1 MRMQRSWT
9 TGVLVGAI
17 ALATGG
23 WLINQSGDASGGESR
38 RLLDEIH
45 RLISARFVDELSPDE
60 LYRMAIDGML
70 DNLGDPYTTF
80 LEPRDSEDLRF
91 TTTGN
96 YGGLGVRIDVKDD
109 WITVVQVLPNSPAV
123 REGLEVGDRII
134 EVEGE
139 SAEGW
144 SVDKAVDTLR
154 GEKGAPVDITIAR
167 VGVDRP
173 LAIRIVRDVIQVAQ
187 AQGFVLDGDVGYV
200 TLRGFSREAKEEL
213 VATLDR
219 LVDEGAGGLILDLR
233 RNPGGLLPAGI
244 DVTDLFL
251 ERGRSVVET
260 RSRLD
265 EQNYLFRA
273 SSEDR
278 YADIPLVVVVDG
290 LSASASEIVAG
301 ALQDHD
307 RAVVVGTTTFGKGSV
322 QTLYRLSGNN
332 SMKVT
337 TARWYTPAGR
347 SITKDFDRESAL
359 RDLAASA
366 VAISGEPVAARS
378 EPGDREEFSTTG
390 GRTVYGGGGITPD
403 LVVYRDTLSTE
414 EQELRRLA
422 TRSGAIPRNVVFR
435 WAVEY
440 SNDYDFDE
448 GFSVTQGMREEV
460 WTALVD
466 AGAEIERELFDQS
479 QTYVDWLIADELA
492 GAEFGEVPQLRS
504 RVVRDAQIQVAM
516 DLLMQADSP
525 EALLTV
531 AARVAEERGADGADD
546 ADGADAESAESDG
559 GR

>member
-1 MRMQRSWT
+1 MRLERSWT

-23 WLINQSGDASGGESR
+23 WLINQSGAASGGESR

-45 RLISARFVDELSPDE
+45 RLISARFVDEIPPEE
-60 LYRMAIDGML
+60 LYQMAIDGML
-70 DNLGDPYTTF
+70 ENLGDPYTTF
-80 LEPRDSEDLRF
+80 LEPRDSEDLRL

-109 WITVVQVLPNSPAV
+109 WITVVQVLPNSPAL

-154 GEKGAPVDITIAR
+154 GEKGAPVNITIAR
-167 VGVDRP
+167 VGVDLP

-187 AQGFVLDGDVGYV
+187 AQGFVLDDDIGYV

-213 VATLDR
+213 IATLDR
-219 LVDEGAGGLILDLR
+219 LVSEGAGGLILDLR

-251 ERGRSVVET
+251 ERGRPVVET
-260 RSRLD
+260 RSRLE

-273 SSEDR
+273 STEDR
-278 YADIPLVVVVDG
+278 YADIPVVVVVDG

-322 QTLYRLSGNN
+322 QTLYGLSGNN

-359 RDLAASA
+359 RNLAASA
-366 VAISGEPVAARS
+366 VAISGEPIAARS
-378 EPGDREEFSTTG
+378 EPGDREEFTTTG

-403 LVVYRDTLSTE
+403 LIVYRDTLSTE

-440 SNDYDFDE
+440 SNQHDFNE
-448 GFSVTQGMREEV
+448 GFSVTQGMRDEV
-460 WTALVD
+460 WTALVE
-466 AGAEIERELFDQS
+466 AGAEVERELFDES

-504 RVVRDAQIQVAM
+504 RAVRDAQIGVAM
-516 DLLMQADSP
+516 DLLREADSP

-531 AARVAEERGADGADD
+531 AARVAEERGGDGA
-546 ADGADAESAESDG
+546 ESEESG
-559 GR
+559 GDR

>member
-1 MRMQRSWT
+1 MRLERSWT

-23 WLINQSGDASGGESR
+23 WLINQSGAESGEESR
-38 RLLDEIH
+38 RLLEEIH
-45 RLISARFVDELSPDE
+45 RLISARFVDEIPPEE
-60 LYRMAIDGML
+60 LYQMAIDGML
-70 DNLGDPYTTF
+70 ENLGDPYTTF
-80 LEPRDSEDLRF
+80 LEPRDSEDLRL

-109 WITVVQVLPNSPAV
+109 WITVVQVLPNSPAL

-187 AQGFVLDGDVGYV
+187 AQGFVLDGDIGYV

-251 ERGRSVVET
+251 ERGQSVVET

-273 SSEDR
+273 STKDR
-278 YADIPLVVVVDG
+278 YADIPVVVVVDG

-322 QTLYRLSGNN
+322 QTLYRLSGDN

-347 SITKDFDRESAL
+347 SITKDFDRASAL

-366 VAISGEPVAARS
+366 VAISGEPIAAPS
-378 EPGDREEFSTTG
+378 EPEDREEFTTMG

-403 LVVYRDTLSTE
+403 LIVYRDTLSTE

-440 SNDYDFDE
+440 SNEHDFNE

-460 WTALVD
+460 WEALVD
-466 AGAEIERELFDQS
+466 AGAEVERELFDQS

-504 RVVRDAQIQVAM
+504 RAVRDAQIQVAM
-516 DLLMQADSP
+516 DLLLEADSP

-531 AARVAEERGADGADD
+531 AARVAEERGADGAESGQT
-546 ADGADAESAESDG
+546 DGDH
-559 GR
+559 

>member
-1 MRMQRSWT
+1 MRVQRSWT

-23 WLINQSGDASGGESR
+23 WLINQSGAASGGESR
-38 RLLDEIH
+38 RLLEEIH
-45 RLISARFVDELSPDE
+45 RLISARFVDEIPPEE
-60 LYRMAIDGML
+60 LYQMAIDGML
-70 DNLGDPYTTF
+70 ENLGDPYTTF
-80 LEPRDSEDLRF
+80 LEPRDSEDLRL

-109 WITVVQVLPNSPAV
+109 WITVVQVLPNSPAL

-154 GEKGAPVDITIAR
+154 GEKGAPVNITIAR

-187 AQGFVLDGDVGYV
+187 AQGFVMDGDIGYV

-251 ERGRSVVET
+251 ARGRPVVET

-278 YADIPLVVVVDG
+278 YADIPIVVVVDG

-322 QTLYRLSGNN
+322 QTLYGLSGNN

-366 VAISGEPVAARS
+366 VAISGEPIAARS
-378 EPGDREEFSTTG
+378 ETEDREEFTTMG

-403 LVVYRDTLSTE
+403 LIVYRDTLSTE

-440 SNDYDFDE
+440 SNQHDFNE
-448 GFSVTQGMREEV
+448 GFAVTQGMREEV

-466 AGAEIERELFDQS
+466 AGAEVERELFDQS
-479 QTYVDWLIADELA
+479 LTYVDWLIADELA

-504 RVVRDAQIQVAM
+504 RAVRDAQIKVAM
-516 DLLMQADSP
+516 DLLREADSP

-531 AARVAEERGADGADD
+531 AARAAEAR
-546 ADGADAESAESDG
+546 SAEGTRSGEQGED
-559 GR
+559 R

>member
-1 MRMQRSWT
+1 MKVDRSWT

-17 ALATGG
+17 ALTTGG
-23 WLINQSGDASGGESR
+23 WLINQGAAAGGGESR
-38 RLLDEIH
+38 RLLDDIH
-45 RLISARFVDELSPDE
+45 RLISTRFVDEIAPDE

-70 DNLGDPYTTF
+70 ENLGDPYTTF

-96 YGGLGVRIDVKDD
+96 YGGLGVRIDVKDG
-109 WITVVQVLPNSPAV
+109 WITIVQVLPNSPAL

-134 EVEGE
+134 EVEDE

-154 GEKGAPVDITIAR
+154 GERGAPVNITIAR

-173 LAIRIVRDVIQVAQ
+173 LAIRIVRDVIQVVQ
-187 AQGFVLDGDVGYV
+187 AQGFVLDDEIGYV
-200 TLRGFSREAKEEL
+200 TLRGFSRQAQEEL

-219 LVDEGAGGLILDLR
+219 IVEEGATGLILDLR
-233 RNPGGLLPAGI
+233 RNPGGLLPEGI

-251 ERGRSVVET
+251 ERGAAVVET

-273 SSEDR
+273 SSGDR
-278 YADIPLVVVVDG
+278 YADIPVVVVVDG

-322 QTLYRLSGNN
+322 QTLYGLSGNN

-337 TARWYTPAGR
+337 TARWFTPAGR

-359 RDLAASA
+359 RSLAASA
-366 VAISGEPVAARS
+366 VAISGEPIASRP
-378 EPGDREEFSTTG
+378 EPEEREEFKTTG

-403 LVVYRDTLSTE
+403 LTVYRDTLSTD

-440 SNDYDFDE
+440 ANDHDFSE
-448 GFSVTQGMREEV
+448 GFSVTQGMRDEV

-466 AGAEIERELFDQS
+466 AGAEVERELFDRS

-504 RVVRDAQIQVAM
+504 RAVRDAQVQVAI
-516 DLLMQADSP
+516 DLLREADSP
-525 EALLTV
+525 ATLLTV
-531 AARVAEERGADGADD
+531 AARIAEERGAEG
-546 ADGADAESAESDG
+546 AESGESDG
-559 GR
+559 DH

>member
-1 MRMQRSWT
+1 M

-23 WLINQSGDASGGESR
+23 WLINQSGAASGGESR

-45 RLISARFVDELSPDE
+45 RLISARFVDEIPEEE
-60 LYRMAIDGML
+60 LYRMAIDGL
-70 DNLGDPYTTF
+70 LENLGDPYTTF
-80 LEPRDSEDLRF
+80 LEPRDSEDLRL
-91 TTTGN
+91 TTMGN

-109 WITVVQVLPNSPAV
+109 WITVVQVLPNSPAL

-187 AQGFVLDGDVGYV
+187 AQGFVLDGDIGYV

-251 ERGRSVVET
+251 ERGKPVVET

-278 YADIPLVVVVDG
+278 YADIPIVVVVDG

-322 QTLYRLSGNN
+322 QTLYGLSGNH

-366 VAISGEPVAARS
+366 VAISGEPIAARS
-378 EPGDREEFSTTG
+378 ELEDREEFTTAG

-403 LVVYRDTLSTE
+403 LIVYRDTLSTE

-440 SNDYDFDE
+440 SNEHDFNE
-448 GFSVTQGMREEV
+448 GFSVTQGMRDEV
-460 WTALVD
+460 WTALVE

-479 QTYVDWLIADELA
+479 RTYVDWLIADELA

-504 RVVRDAQIQVAM
+504 RAVRDAQIKVAM
-516 DLLMQADSP
+516 DLLREADSP
-525 EALLTV
+525 ETLLTV
-531 AARVAEERGADGADD
+531 AARAAEDRSEEGTR
-546 ADGADAESAESDG
+546 SDEPG
-559 GR
+559 GDR

>member
-1 MRMQRSWT
+1 MRLERSWT

-23 WLINQSGDASGGESR
+23 WLINQSGAASGGESR
-38 RLLDEIH
+38 RLLEEIH
-45 RLISARFVDELSPDE
+45 RLISARFVDEIPPEE

-70 DNLGDPYTTF
+70 ENLGDPYTTF
-80 LEPRDSEDLRF
+80 LEPRDSEDLRL

-109 WITVVQVLPNSPAV
+109 WITVVQVLPNSPAL

-187 AQGFVLDGDVGYV
+187 AQGFVLDGDIGYV

-273 SSEDR
+273 STDDR
-278 YADIPLVVVVDG
+278 YADVPLVVVVDG

-322 QTLYRLSGNN
+322 QTLYRLSGDN

-347 SITKDFDRESAL
+347 SITKDFDRASAL

-366 VAISGEPVAARS
+366 VAISGEPIAARS
-378 EPGDREEFSTTG
+378 EPEDREEFTTAG

-403 LVVYRDTLSTE
+403 LIVYRDTLSTE

-440 SNDYDFDE
+440 ANEHDFNE

-460 WTALVD
+460 WEALVD
-466 AGAEIERELFDQS
+466 AGAEVERELFDQS

-504 RVVRDAQIQVAM
+504 RAVRDAQIRVAI
-516 DLLMQADSP
+516 DLLMEADSP

-531 AARVAEERGADGADD
+531 AARVAEERGADGA
-546 ADGADAESAESDG
+546 ESGQSDG
-559 GR
+559 DHQ

>member
-23 WLINQSGDASGGESR
+23 WLINQSGDASGGEGR

-45 RLISARFVDELSPDE
+45 RLISARFVDEISPDE

-251 ERGRSVVET
+251 ERGMSVVET

-322 QTLYRLSGNN
+322 QTLYGLSGNN

-422 TRSGAIPRNVVFR
+422 TRSGAIPRNIVFR

-440 SNDYDFDE
+440 SNEHDFDE

-466 AGAEIERELFDQS
+466 AGAEIERELFNQS

-531 AARVAEERGADGADD
+531 AARVAEERGADGAD
-546 ADGADAESAESDG
+546 AESGESDG
-559 GR
+559 DR

>member
-1 MRMQRSWT
+1 MRVERSWT

-23 WLINQSGDASGGESR
+23 WLLNQSGAANGGESR

-45 RLISARFVDELSPDE
+45 RLISARFVDEIPPEE
-60 LYRMAIDGML
+60 LYQMAIDGML
-70 DNLGDPYTTF
+70 ENLGDPYTTF
-80 LEPRDSEDLRF
+80 LEPRDSEDLRL

-109 WITVVQVLPNSPAV
+109 WITVVQVLPNSPAL

-154 GEKGAPVDITIAR
+154 GERGAPVDIMIAR

-187 AQGFVLDGDVGYV
+187 AQGFILDGDIGYV

-251 ERGRSVVET
+251 ERGKPVVET

-265 EQNYLFRA
+265 EQNHQFRA
-273 SSEDR
+273 STEDR
-278 YADIPLVVVVDG
+278 YPDIPIVVVVDG

-366 VAISGEPVAARS
+366 VAISGEPIAAPS
-378 EPGDREEFSTTG
+378 EPGDREEFRTTG

-403 LVVYRDTLSTE
+403 LIVYRDTLSTE

-435 WAVEY
+435 WAVAY
-440 SNDYDFDE
+440 SNEHDVNE
-448 GFSVTQGMREEV
+448 GFSVTQGMRDEV
-460 WTALVD
+460 WTALVE
-466 AGAEIERELFDQS
+466 AGAEVERELFDQS
-479 QTYVDWLIADELA
+479 RTYVDWLIADELA

-504 RVVRDAQIQVAM
+504 RAVRDAQIKVAI
-516 DLLMQADSP
+516 DLLREADSP

-531 AARVAEERGADGADD
+531 AASAAEER
-546 ADGADAESAESDG
+546 SAEGMRSGEPG
-559 GR
+559 GDR

>member
-1 MRMQRSWT
+1 MQRSWT

-525 EALLTV
+525 AALLTV

>member
-1 MRMQRSWT
+1 MRVQRSWT

-23 WLINQSGDASGGESR
+23 WLINQSGAASGGESR

-45 RLISARFVDELSPDE
+45 RLISARFVDEIPPEE
-60 LYRMAIDGML
+60 LYQMAIDGML
-70 DNLGDPYTTF
+70 ENLGDPYTTF
-80 LEPRDSEDLRF
+80 LEPRDSEDLRL

-109 WITVVQVLPNSPAV
+109 WITVVQVLPNSPAL

-154 GEKGAPVDITIAR
+154 GEKGAPVNITIAR

-187 AQGFVLDGDVGYV
+187 AQGFVLDGDIGYV

-219 LVDEGAGGLILDLR
+219 LVEEGAGGLILDLR

-251 ERGRSVVET
+251 ERGRPVVET

-278 YADIPLVVVVDG
+278 YADIPIVVVVDG

-322 QTLYRLSGNN
+322 QTLYGLSGNH

-347 SITKDFDRESAL
+347 SITKDFDRASAL

-366 VAISGEPVAARS
+366 VAISGEPIAARS
-378 EPGDREEFSTTG
+378 EPEDREEFKTMG

-403 LVVYRDTLSTE
+403 LIVYRDTLSTE

-422 TRSGAIPRNVVFR
+422 TRSGAIPRNIVFR

-440 SNDYDFDE
+440 SNEHDFNE
-448 GFSVTQGMREEV
+448 GFSVTQAMREEV

-466 AGAEIERELFDQS
+466 AGAEVERELFDQS

-504 RVVRDAQIQVAM
+504 RAVRDAQINVAM
-516 DLLMQADSP
+516 DLLREADSP

-531 AARVAEERGADGADD
+531 AARAAEAQ
-546 ADGADAESAESDG
+546 SAEGTRSGEPRGD
-559 GR
+559 R

>member
-1 MRMQRSWT
+1 MRLERSWT

-23 WLINQSGDASGGESR
+23 WLINQSGAASGGESR

-45 RLISARFVDELSPDE
+45 RLISARFVDEIPPEE
-60 LYRMAIDGML
+60 LYQMAIDGML
-70 DNLGDPYTTF
+70 ENLGDPYTTF
-80 LEPRDSEDLRF
+80 LEPRDSEDLRL

-109 WITVVQVLPNSPAV
+109 WITVVQVLPNSPAL

-154 GEKGAPVDITIAR
+154 GEKGAPANITIAR
-167 VGVDRP
+167 VGVDLP

-187 AQGFVLDGDVGYV
+187 AQGFVLDDDIGYV

-213 VATLDR
+213 IATLDR
-219 LVDEGAGGLILDLR
+219 LVSEGAGGLILDLR

-251 ERGRSVVET
+251 ERGRPVVET
-260 RSRLD
+260 RSRLE

-273 SSEDR
+273 STEDR
-278 YADIPLVVVVDG
+278 YADIPVVVVVDG

-322 QTLYRLSGNN
+322 QTLYGLSGNN

-359 RDLAASA
+359 RNLAASA
-366 VAISGEPVAARS
+366 VAISGEPIAARS
-378 EPGDREEFSTTG
+378 EPGDREEFTTTG

-403 LVVYRDTLSTE
+403 LIVYRDTLSTE

-440 SNDYDFDE
+440 SNEHDFNE

-460 WTALVD
+460 WTALVE
-466 AGAEIERELFDQS
+466 AGAEVERELFDES

-504 RVVRDAQIQVAM
+504 RAVRDAQIGVAM
-516 DLLMQADSP
+516 DLLREADSP

-531 AARVAEERGADGADD
+531 AARVAEERGGDGA
-546 ADGADAESAESDG
+546 ESEESG
-559 GR
+559 GDR

>member
-1 MRMQRSWT
+1 MQRSWT

-45 RLISARFVDELSPDE
+45 RLISAQFVDEISADE

-154 GEKGAPVDITIAR
+154 GERGAPVDITIAR

-251 ERGRSVVET
+251 ERGKSVVET

-322 QTLYRLSGNN
+322 QTLYGLSGNN

-460 WTALVD
+460 WTALVA

-525 EALLTV
+525 DALLTV
-531 AARVAEERGADGADD
+531 AARVAEERGADGAD
-546 ADGADAESAESDG
+546 AESGESDG
-559 GR
+559 DR

>member
-1 MRMQRSWT
+1 MRVERSWT

-23 WLINQSGDASGGESR
+23 WLLNQGGEASGAESR

-45 RLISARFVDELSPDE
+45 RLISARFVDEIPPEE
-60 LYRMAIDGML
+60 LYQMAIDGML
-70 DNLGDPYTTF
+70 ENLGDPYTTF
-80 LEPRDSEDLRF
+80 LEPRDSEDLRL

-109 WITVVQVLPNSPAV
+109 WITVVQVLPNSPAL

-167 VGVDRP
+167 VGVDLP

-187 AQGFVLDGDVGYV
+187 AQGFVLDDDIGYV

-219 LVDEGAGGLILDLR
+219 LVDEGAAGLILDLR

-251 ERGRSVVET
+251 ERGTPVVET
-260 RSRLD
+260 RSRLE

-273 SSEDR
+273 STEDR
-278 YADIPLVVVVDG
+278 YADIPIVVVVDG

-322 QTLYRLSGNN
+322 QTLYGLSGNN

-347 SITKDFDRESAL
+347 SITKDFDRERAL

-366 VAISGEPVAARS
+366 VAISGEPIAARS
-378 EPGDREEFSTTG
+378 ELEDREEFTTAG

-403 LVVYRDTLSTE
+403 LIVYRDTLSTE

-440 SNDYDFDE
+440 SNEHDFNE

-460 WTALVD
+460 WTALAE
-466 AGAEIERELFDQS
+466 AGAEVERELFDQS

-504 RVVRDAQIQVAM
+504 RAVRDAQVRVAM
-516 DLLMQADSP
+516 DLLREADSP
-525 EALLTV
+525 DALLTV
-531 AARVAEERGADGADD
+531 AARVAEERGADGA
-546 ADGADAESAESDG
+546 ESGESDG
-559 GR
+559 DY

>member
-1 MRMQRSWT
+1 MRLERSWT

-23 WLINQSGDASGGESR
+23 WLINQSGAASGGESR

-45 RLISARFVDELSPDE
+45 RLISARFVDEIPPEE

-70 DNLGDPYTTF
+70 ENLGDPYTTF
-80 LEPRDSEDLRF
+80 LEPRDSEDLRL

-109 WITVVQVLPNSPAV
+109 WITVVQVLPNSPAL

-154 GEKGAPVDITIAR
+154 GEKGAPVNITIAR
-167 VGVDRP
+167 VGVDLP
-173 LAIRIVRDVIQVAQ
+173 LSIRIVRDVIQVAQ
-187 AQGFVLDGDVGYV
+187 AQGFILDDEIGYV
-200 TLRGFSREAKEEL
+200 TLRGFSRQAQEEL

-219 LVDEGAGGLILDLR
+219 LIEQGASGLILDLR
-233 RNPGGLLPAGI
+233 RNPGGLLPEGI

-251 ERGRSVVET
+251 ERGAAVVET

-265 EQNYLFRA
+265 EQNYQFRA
-273 SSEDR
+273 SSADR
-278 YADIPLVVVVDG
+278 YAGIPVVVVVDG

-322 QTLYRLSGNN
+322 QTLYRLSGDN

-347 SITKDFDRESAL
+347 SITRDFDRESAL

-366 VAISGEPVAARS
+366 VAISGEPIAAPS
-378 EPGDREEFSTTG
+378 EPEDREAFTTTG

-403 LVVYRDTLSTE
+403 LIVYRDTLSTE

-422 TRSGAIPRNVVFR
+422 TRSGVRTITISTRVSPSRRGCAKRSGRRSWTREPRSRGN
-435 WAVEY
+435 
-440 SNDYDFDE
+440 
-448 GFSVTQGMREEV
+448 FSTSRGPTSTGSSRMSWPARSSGKCRSSAAGPCVT
-460 WTALVD
+460 
-466 AGAEIERELFDQS
+466 
-479 QTYVDWLIADELA
+479 
-492 GAEFGEVPQLRS
+492 LRS
-504 RVVRDAQIQVAM
+504 RSQSIF
-516 DLLMQADSP
+516 
-525 EALLTV
+525 
-531 AARVAEERGADGADD
+531 
-546 ADGADAESAESDG
+546 
-559 GR
+559 

>member
-1 MRMQRSWT
+1 MKVDRSWT
-9 TGVLVGAI
+9 TGLLVGVI
-17 ALATGG
+17 ALTTGG
-23 WLINQSGDASGGESR
+23 WLINQGRTAGAGESR

-45 RLISARFVDELSPDE
+45 RLIAERFVDEVSPDE

-70 DNLGDPYTTF
+70 ENLGDPYTTF

-96 YGGLGVRIDVKDD
+96 YGGLGVRIEPKDG

-139 SAEGW
+139 SAEDW
-144 SVDKAVDTLR
+144 SVDRAVNTLR
-154 GEKGAPVDITIAR
+154 GERGAGVNLTIAR

-173 LAIRIVRDVIQVAQ
+173 LAIHIVRDVIQVRQ
-187 AQGFVLDGDVGYV
+187 AQGFMLDDRIGYA
-200 TLRGFSREAKEEL
+200 TLRGFSRGAKEEL
-213 VATLDR
+213 VETLDG
-219 LVDEGAGGLILDLR
+219 LVEGGAGGLILDLR

-244 DVTDLFL
+244 EITDLFL
-251 ERGRSVVET
+251 DRGREVVET
-260 RSRLD
+260 RSRVAD
-265 EQNYLFRA
+265 QNYVFTAPSR
-273 SSEDR
+273 DR
-278 YADIPLVVVVDG
+278 YADVPLVVVVDG

-307 RAVVVGTTTFGKGSV
+307 RAVIVGTTTFGKGSV
-322 QTLYRLSGNN
+322 QTLYHLSGNN

-337 TARWYTPAGR
+337 TARWYTPVGR

-359 RDLAASA
+359 RELAASA
-366 VAISGEPVAARS
+366 VAVSGEPVAAPS
-378 EPGDREEFSTTG
+378 EPEEREEFVTEG

-403 LVVYRDTLSTE
+403 LVVYRDTLSTN

-440 SNDYDFDE
+440 ANDHDFNE
-448 GFSVTQGMREEV
+448 GFAVTQAMREEI
-460 WTALVD
+460 WDALTA
-466 AGAEIERELFDQS
+466 AGAEVERDLFDGS

-492 GAEFGEVPQLRS
+492 GAELGEVSQLRS
-504 RVVRDAQIQVAM
+504 RVTRDAQVQAAL
-516 DLLMQADSP
+516 DLLRDADSP
-525 EALLTV
+525 ETLLAI
-531 AARVAEERGADGADD
+531 AARAAEERAAEGTPGGAP
-546 ADGADAESAESDG
+546 G
-559 GR
+559 GDR

>member
-45 RLISARFVDELSPDE
+45 RLISAQFVDEISPDE

-154 GEKGAPVDITIAR
+154 GERGAPVDITIAR

-251 ERGRSVVET
+251 ERGKSVVET

-265 EQNYLFRA
+265 EQNYLFRS

-525 EALLTV
+525 DALLTV
-531 AARVAEERGADGADD
+531 AARVAEERGADGAD
-546 ADGADAESAESDG
+546 GADAESGESDG
-559 GR
+559 DR

>member
-1 MRMQRSWT
+1 MKVQRSWM

-23 WLINQSGDASGGESR
+23 WLINQSGATSGGESR

-45 RLISARFVDELSPDE
+45 RLISARFVDEIPPEE
-60 LYRMAIDGML
+60 LYQMAIDGML
-70 DNLGDPYTTF
+70 EKLGDPYTTF
-80 LEPRDSEDLRF
+80 LEPRDSEDLRL

-154 GEKGAPVDITIAR
+154 GEKGAPVNITIAR

-187 AQGFVLDGDVGYV
+187 AQGFVLDGDIGYV

-219 LVDEGAGGLILDLR
+219 LVEEGAGGLILDLR

-251 ERGRSVVET
+251 DRGKPVVET

-278 YADIPLVVVVDG
+278 YADVPIVVVVDG

-322 QTLYRLSGNN
+322 QTLYGLSGNN

-366 VAISGEPVAARS
+366 VAVSGEPVAARS
-378 EPGDREEFSTTG
+378 EPEDREEYTTMG

-403 LVVYRDTLSTE
+403 LIVYRDTLSTE

-440 SNDYDFDE
+440 SNQHDFNE
-448 GFSVTQGMREEV
+448 GFSVTQAMREEV
-460 WTALVD
+460 WAALVD
-466 AGAEIERELFDQS
+466 AGAEVERELFDQS
-479 QTYVDWLIADELA
+479 LTYVDWLIADELA

-504 RVVRDAQIQVAM
+504 RAVRDAQIQVAI
-516 DLLMQADSP
+516 DLLREADSP
-525 EALLTV
+525 DALLTV
-531 AARVAEERGADGADD
+531 AAQVAEERGADGAQSE
-546 ADGADAESAESDG
+546 ESG
-559 GR
+559 GDR

>member
-1 MRMQRSWT
+1 MRLERSWT

-23 WLINQSGDASGGESR
+23 WLINQGGAASGGDSR
-38 RLLDEIH
+38 RLLEEIH
-45 RLISARFVDELSPDE
+45 RLISARFVDEVPPED

-70 DNLGDPYTTF
+70 ENLGDPYTTF
-80 LEPRDSEDLRF
+80 LEPRDSEDLRL

-109 WITVVQVLPNSPAV
+109 WITVVQVLPNSPAL

-187 AQGFVLDGDVGYV
+187 AQGFVLDGDIGYV

-273 SSEDR
+273 STEDR
-278 YADIPLVVVVDG
+278 YADIPIVVVVDG

-322 QTLYRLSGNN
+322 QTLYRLSGDN

-347 SITKDFDRESAL
+347 SITKDFDRASAL

-366 VAISGEPVAARS
+366 VAISGEPIASRPEA
-378 EPGDREEFSTTG
+378 EDREEFTTTG

-403 LVVYRDTLSTE
+403 LIVYRDTLSTE

-440 SNDYDFDE
+440 SNEHDFNE
-448 GFSVTQGMREEV
+448 GFSVTQGMRDEV
-460 WTALVD
+460 WAALVD

-479 QTYVDWLIADELA
+479 RTYVDWLIADELA

-504 RVVRDAQIQVAM
+504 RAVRDAQIKVAM
-516 DLLMQADSP
+516 DLLMEADSP
-525 EALLTV
+525 DALLTV
-531 AARVAEERGADGADD
+531 AARVAEERGGDGA
-546 ADGADAESAESDG
+546 ESGQSDG
-559 GR
+559 DHQ

>member
-1 MRMQRSWT
+1 MQRSWT

-23 WLINQSGDASGGESR
+23 WLINQSGDASGGEGR

-45 RLISARFVDELSPDE
+45 RLISARFVDEISPDE

-251 ERGRSVVET
+251 ERGMSVVET

-322 QTLYRLSGNN
+322 QTLYGLSGNN

-422 TRSGAIPRNVVFR
+422 TRSGAIPRNIVFR

-440 SNDYDFDE
+440 SNEHDFDE

-466 AGAEIERELFDQS
+466 AGAEIERELFNQS

-531 AARVAEERGADGADD
+531 AARVAEERGADGAD
-546 ADGADAESAESDG
+546 AESGESDG
-559 GR
+559 DR

>member
-1 MRMQRSWT
+1 MQRSWT

-45 RLISARFVDELSPDE
+45 RLISAQFVDEILPDE

-154 GEKGAPVDITIAR
+154 GERGAPVDITIAR

-187 AQGFVLDGDVGYV
+187 AQGVVLDGDVGYV

-251 ERGRSVVET
+251 ERGKSVVET

-265 EQNYLFRA
+265 EQNYLFRS

-525 EALLTV
+525 DALLTV
-531 AARVAEERGADGADD
+531 AARVAEERGADGAD
-546 ADGADAESAESDG
+546 AESGESDG
-559 GR
+559 DR

>member
-1 MRMQRSWT
+1 MRVQRSWT

-23 WLINQSGDASGGESR
+23 WLINQSGAASGGESR

-45 RLISARFVDELSPDE
+45 RLISARFVDEIPPEE

-70 DNLGDPYTTF
+70 ENLGDPYTTF
-80 LEPRDSEDLRF
+80 LEPRDSEDLRL

-109 WITVVQVLPNSPAV
+109 WITVVQVLPNSPAL

-154 GEKGAPVDITIAR
+154 GEKGAPVNITIAR

-187 AQGFVLDGDVGYV
+187 AQGFVLDGDIGYV

-219 LVDEGAGGLILDLR
+219 VIDEGAGGLILDLR

-251 ERGRSVVET
+251 DRGKPVVET

-273 SSEDR
+273 SSQDR
-278 YADIPLVVVVDG
+278 YADIPIVVVVDG

-322 QTLYRLSGNN
+322 QTLYGLSGNN

-366 VAISGEPVAARS
+366 VAVSGEPVAARS
-378 EPGDREEFSTTG
+378 EPEDREEYTTMG

-403 LVVYRDTLSTE
+403 LIVYRDTLSTE

-440 SNDYDFDE
+440 SNEHDFNE
-448 GFSVTQGMREEV
+448 GFSVTQAMREEV

-466 AGAEIERELFDQS
+466 AGAEVERELFDES
-479 QTYVDWLIADELA
+479 LTYVDWLIADELA

-504 RVVRDAQIQVAM
+504 RAVRDAQIQVAL
-516 DLLMQADSP
+516 DLLREADSP

-531 AARVAEERGADGADD
+531 AARVAGERGADGARS
-546 ADGADAESAESDG
+546 EEPG
-559 GR
+559 GDR

>member
-1 MRMQRSWT
+1 MQRSWT

-17 ALATGG
+17 ALVTGG

>member
-1 MRMQRSWT
+1 MRLERSWT

-23 WLINQSGDASGGESR
+23 WLIDQSGAASGGESR

-45 RLISARFVDELSPDE
+45 RLISARFVDEVPPEE

-70 DNLGDPYTTF
+70 ENLGDPYTTF
-80 LEPRDSEDLRF
+80 LEPRDSEDLRL

-109 WITVVQVLPNSPAV
+109 WITVVQVLPNSPAL

-154 GEKGAPVDITIAR
+154 GEKGAPVNITIAR

-173 LAIRIVRDVIQVAQ
+173 LAIRVVRDVIQVAQ
-187 AQGFVLDGDVGYV
+187 AQGFVLDGDIGYV

-260 RSRLD
+260 RSRLE
-265 EQNYLFRA
+265 EQNHLFRA
-273 SSEDR
+273 STEDR

-322 QTLYRLSGNN
+322 QTLYGLSGNN

-347 SITKDFDRESAL
+347 SITRDFDRESAL

-366 VAISGEPVAARS
+366 VAVSGEPVAARS
-378 EPGDREEFSTTG
+378 EPEDREEFMTTG

-414 EQELRRLA
+414 AQELRRLA

-435 WAVEY
+435 WAVGY
-440 SNDYDFDE
+440 SNDHDLDE
-448 GFSVTQGMREEV
+448 GFSVTQEMRDEV
-460 WTALVD
+460 WAALVG
-466 AGAEIERELFDQS
+466 AGAEVERELFGQS
-479 QTYVDWLIADELA
+479 RTYVDWLIADELA

-504 RVVRDAQIQVAM
+504 RAVRDAQIRVAM
-516 DLLMQADSP
+516 DLLMEADSP

-531 AARVAEERGADGADD
+531 AARFAEERGADGAESGQT
-546 ADGADAESAESDG
+546 DGDH
-559 GR
+559 

>member
-1 MRMQRSWT
+1 MQRSWT

-45 RLISARFVDELSPDE
+45 RLISAQFVDEISADE

-154 GEKGAPVDITIAR
+154 GERGAPVDITIAR

-219 LVDEGAGGLILDLR
+219 LVAEGAGGLILDLR

-251 ERGRSVVET
+251 ERGKSVVET

-525 EALLTV
+525 DALLTV
-531 AARVAEERGADGADD
+531 AARVAEERGADGAD
-546 ADGADAESAESDG
+546 GADAESGESDG
-559 GR
+559 DR

>member
-1 MRMQRSWT
+1 MKVDRSWT

-17 ALATGG
+17 ALTTGG
-23 WLINQSGDASGGESR
+23 WLINQGATASGGESR
-38 RLLDEIH
+38 RLLDDIH
-45 RLISARFVDELSPDE
+45 RLISTRFVDEIAPDE

-70 DNLGDPYTTF
+70 ENLGDPYTTF

-109 WITVVQVLPNSPAV
+109 WITVVQVLPNSPAL

-134 EVEGE
+134 EVEDE

-154 GEKGAPVDITIAR
+154 GERGAPVNITIAR

-187 AQGFVLDGDVGYV
+187 AQGFVLDDEIGYV
-200 TLRGFSREAKEEL
+200 TLRGFSRQAQEEL

-219 LVDEGAGGLILDLR
+219 IVEEGATGLILDLR
-233 RNPGGLLPAGI
+233 RNPGGLLPEGI

-251 ERGRSVVET
+251 ERGAAVVET

-273 SSEDR
+273 SSGDR
-278 YADIPLVVVVDG
+278 YADLPVVVVVDG

-322 QTLYRLSGNN
+322 QTLYGLSGNN

-359 RDLAASA
+359 QNLAASA
-366 VAISGEPVAARS
+366 VAISGEPVASAS
-378 EPGDREEFSTTG
+378 EPEEREEFKTTG

-403 LVVYRDTLSTE
+403 LTVYRDTLSTD

-422 TRSGAIPRNVVFR
+422 TRSGAIPRNIVFR

-440 SNDYDFDE
+440 SNDHDFSE
-448 GFSVTQGMREEV
+448 GFSVTQGMRDEV

-466 AGAEIERELFDQS
+466 AGAEVERELFDRS

-504 RVVRDAQIQVAM
+504 RAVRDAQVQVAI
-516 DLLMQADSP
+516 DLLREADSP
-525 EALLTV
+525 ATLLTV
-531 AARVAEERGADGADD
+531 AARLAEERGAEG
-546 ADGADAESAESDG
+546 AESGETDG
-559 GR
+559 DR